1 MRIEPQLTDEAVL
14 RELGERLAGM
24 RLSRNLTQRQLAERA
39 GLARTLVQRIE
50 GGIPVNTPSVIRVLR
65 ALDMFDALDRLI
77 PQSSPS
83 PVQELKLRGRRRRRA
98 SGAHGGADEP
108 APGEDRPWR
117 WGDES

>member
-1 MRIEPQLTDEAVL
+1 MRIEPRLTDEAVL
-14 RELGERLAGM
+14 RELGERLAGV
-24 RLSRNLTQRQLAERA
+24 RLSRNLTQRQLAEQA

-50 GGIPVNTPSVIRVLR
+50 AGVPVTTPSVIRVLR

-83 PVQELKLRGRRRRRA
+83 PVEELKLRGRRRRRA
-98 SGAHGGADEP
+98 SGTHGRAVEP
-108 APGEDRPWR
+108 APGEERPWR

>member
-65 ALDMFDALDRLI
+65 ALAMFDALDRLI

-83 PVQELKLRGRRRRRA
+83 PVQELKLRGRQRRRA
-98 SGAHGGADEP
+98 SGAHGSRDES
-108 APGEDRPWR
+108 AGEDRPWR

>member
-1 MRIEPQLTDEAVL
+1 MRIESQLTDEAVL
-14 RELGERLAGM
+14 RDLGERLAGM
-24 RLSRNLTQRQLAERA
+24 RLSRNLTQRQLAEQA

-50 GGIPVNTPSVIRVLR
+50 GGTPVNTPSLIRVLR
-65 ALDMFDALDRLI
+65 ALELFDALDRLI
-77 PQSSPS
+77 PPSSPS

-108 APGEDRPWR
+108 PPGEDRPWR